1 MWVVKGLIDH
11 ILSDPGLRR
20 RYVWKINPMLNPDGV
35 VEGYTRYD
43 SDGYDLN
50 REWDDG
56 LGMEPEIAPVY
67 EAMRRWLDEKDID
80 LLADFHCSGSYRPF
94 AIVVP
99 EEYAPPEYVDR
110 LESLLGSIQEFTD
123 YDGVVRTTTQGT
135 VRVESYDFWG
145 VLSVT
150 LEMSESSV
158 TKEYC
163 MGQGALM
170 ARAFNSFLAD
180 ES

>member
-1 MWVVKGLIDH
+1 
-11 ILSDPGLRR
+11 
-20 RYVWKINPMLNPDGV
+20 MLNPDGV

-43 SDGYDLN
+43 SDGCDLN

-56 LGMEPEIAPVY
+56 LEMELEIAPVY
-67 EAMRRWLDEKDID
+67 EAMRGWLDENEID

-99 EEYAPPEYVDR
+99 EEYAPPEYGDR
-110 LESLLGSIQEFTD
+110 LKSLLEYIQEFTD

-135 VRVESYDFWG
+135 VRVESFDLWG

-170 ARAFNSFLAD
+170 ARSFDTFLAC

>member
-1 MWVVKGLIDH
+1 
-11 ILSDPGLRR
+11 
-20 RYVWKINPMLNPDGV
+20 
-35 VEGYTRYD
+35 
-43 SDGYDLN
+43 
-50 REWDDG
+50 
-56 LGMEPEIAPVY
+56 
-67 EAMRRWLDEKDID
+67 
-80 LLADFHCSGSYRPF
+80 GSYRPF

-99 EEYAPPEYVDR
+99 EEYVYPEYGDR
-110 LESLLGSIQEFTD
+110 LESLLESIQEFTD
-123 YDGVVRTTTQGT
+123 YDGVERTTTQGT
-135 VRVESYDFWG
+135 VRVESFDLWG

-170 ARAFNSFLAD
+170 ARSFDAFLAG